1 MQPRGV
7 IPIRRQQTLRYLVLV
22 AFVAALNTSCSD
34 SNDDISAVREVRP
47 DDAVANQPV
56 DAVFYET
63 VAQCQQDL
71 TQKQQAYQTQL
82 RDFSAGRRSTAPMEP
97 ALKPEDCEAQMAL
110 ALREHEGHAPV
121 YESLEQCQAE
131 GTQCT
136 PATRNGGQASSG
148 YYPRFG
154 GTFVYPYDPS
164 PDFVYFYYGGV
175 NHRVYRPTTVY
186 QGSTGNLIT
195 PYGRTLPHYQPGSR
209 ISVPQHTRFTAPA
222 RPKGTSGSGVIRGR
236 SSHGFG
242 STYKAT
248 GRGGV
253 GK

>member
-7 IPIRRQQTLRYLVLV
+7 IPIRRQQTLSYLVLI

-34 SNDDISAVREVRP
+34 TADDISSVREVRP
-47 DDAVANQPV
+47 DDAVADQPV

-63 VAQCQQDL
+63 VSQCQQDL
-71 TQKQQAYQTQL
+71 TQKYQDYQKNLQAFTT
-82 RDFSAGRRSTAPMEP
+82 GRLQTAPLEP
-97 ALKPEDCEAQMAL
+97 ALKPDDCEAQMAL
-110 ALREHEGHAPV
+110 ALREHESHAPV
-121 YESLEQCQAE
+121 YNTLAQCQAE
-131 GTQCT
+131 GTQCS
-136 PATRNGGQASSG
+136 PATSHGGQTGSG
-148 YYPRFG
+148 YSPRFG

-175 NHRVYRPTTVY
+175 HHRLYRPTTVY
-186 QGSTGNLIT
+186 RGSANNLIT
-195 PYGRTLPHYQPGSR
+195 PYGRTLPSYPVASR

-222 RPKGTSGSGVIRGR
+222 RPKGSTASGVIRGR

-248 GRGGV
+248 GRGGI